1 MRTAGLRELRQ
12 QASDLVRR
20 AEAGE
25 RITVTVSGRAA
36 AELGPARGDRTW
48 RAMADLTALF
58 DDSGD
63 EAWESDRDLVGQEIS
78 DPFAGI
84 ER

>member
-1 MRTAGLRELRQ
+1 MKTAGLRELRQ

-36 AELGPARGDRTW
+36 AELGPARSGRTW

-63 EAWESDRDLVGQEIS
+63 QAWEHDRELVGQEIS
-78 DPFAGI
+78 DPFVGN
-84 ER
+84 R

>member
-1 MRTAGLRELRQ
+1 MKTAGLRELRQ

-36 AELGPARGDRTW
+36 AELGPARPDRTW
-48 RAMADLTALF
+48 QTMADLTVLF

-63 EAWESDRDLVGQEIS
+63 EAWESDRDLVDQELD
-78 DPFAGI
+78 DPFAGTGS
-84 ER
+84 

>member
-1 MRTAGLRELRQ
+1 MRQ

-36 AELGPARGDRTW
+36 AELGPARGGRTW
-48 RAMADLTALF
+48 RAMADLDALF
-58 DDSGD
+58 DDVGD
-63 EAWESDRDLVGQEIS
+63 EAWDDDRDLVGQELR
-78 DPFAGI
+78 DPFV
-84 ER
+84 ELRT